1 MKKVWFFLLIAV
13 VLIAWTLVRER
24 FEPTPSIQAP
34 PYDKADKIRIF
45 GLLDNTDQA
54 FLMAKVKAE
63 DATNGPVF
71 DALSVK
77 SGVSATE

>member
-1 MKKVWFFLLIAV
+1 MKKVWIFLLIAV

-45 GLLDNTDQA
+45 GLLDNADQA
-54 FLMAKVKAE
+54 FLMTKVKAQ
-63 DATNGPVF
+63 DVTNAGVF
-71 DALSVK
+71 ETLSTK
-77 SGVSATE
+77 A